1 VLLEEDMFMEFENIK
16 ELIKLV
22 DSSSLAFF
30 ELEMGNDHIKMDKS
44 LSRGLSDNNLNNL
57 STVRNASNISNAN
70 NAGNASNVSNSSNVD
85 NINTILNSVNS
96 TEKSEIH
103 LEKNE
108 DLKEVKKGSKEIV
121 VEDKNTKVITS
132 PMVGTFYSSASPE
145 SPAFVEV
152 GSKVSS
158 GQVICI
164 IEAMKLMNEI
174 ESDDNGIIT
183 ERLVNDGDM
192 VEYGQPLFKIK
203 GE

>member
-1 VLLEEDMFMEFENIK
+1 MEFENIK

-30 ELEMGNDHIKMDKS
+30 ELENGTNHIKMDKS
-44 LSRGLSDNNLNNL
+44 LNRGLSDNNL
-57 STVRNASNISNAN
+57 SKSN
-70 NAGNASNVSNSSNVD
+70 NSSTSND
-85 NINTILNSVNS
+85 LGITNTVLNSKNLIQTMES
-96 TEKSEIH
+96 N

-108 DLKEVKKGSKEIV
+108 EISNNVNSEKEIV
-121 VEDKNTKVITS
+121 IEDKNIKVITS

-145 SPAFVEV
+145 SPAFVEAGKPV
-152 GSKVSS
+152 SK
-158 GQVICI
+158 GNVICI

-174 ESDDNGIIT
+174 ESDYNGT
-183 ERLVNDGDM
+183 VVERLVNDGDM

>member
-1 VLLEEDMFMEFENIK
+1 MEFEKIK

-30 ELEMGNDHIKMDKS
+30 ELANGNDHIKMDKS
-44 LSRGLSDNNLNNL
+44 LSRGLADNNLSNL
-57 STVRNASNISNAN
+57 SNASNVN
-70 NAGNASNVSNSSNVD
+70 NLVNFSNVSNSIKS
-85 NINTILNSVNS
+85 I
-96 TEKSEIH
+96 EKSE
-103 LEKNE
+103 EYVVE
-108 DLKEVKKGSKEIV
+108 TEEVKNNEKEIV
-121 VEDKNTKVITS
+121 VEDKNVRVITS

-152 GSKVSS
+152 GGAVST
-158 GQVICI
+158 GKVICI

-174 ESDDNGIIT
+174 ESEYSGIIV

>member
-1 VLLEEDMFMEFENIK
+1 MEFENIK

-30 ELEMGNDHIKMDKS
+30 ELGNGTDHVKMDKS
-44 LSRGLSDNNLNNL
+44 LSRGLSDNNLGNL
-57 STVRNASNISNAN
+57 
-70 NAGNASNVSNSSNVD
+70 SNVSKTNNVD
-85 NINTILNSVNS
+85 NINTILNSVS
-96 TEKSEIH
+96 SIDKPETHIV
-103 LEKNE
+103 KNE
-108 DLKEVKKGSKEIV
+108 DLKDTEKDV
-121 VEDKNTKVITS
+121 VIEDKNLSVITS

-145 SPAFVEV
+145 SPAFVEAGGTV
-152 GSKVSS
+152 SK
-158 GQVICI
+158 GKIICI

-174 ESDDNGIIT
+174 ESDYDGIIV